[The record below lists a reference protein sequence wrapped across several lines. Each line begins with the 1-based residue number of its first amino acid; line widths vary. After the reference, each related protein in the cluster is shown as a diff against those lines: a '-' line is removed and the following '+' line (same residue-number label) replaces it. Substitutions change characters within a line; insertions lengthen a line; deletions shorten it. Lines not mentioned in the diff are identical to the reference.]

1 MIGREHRMS
10 TTDPRSRAVLAR
22 NAALVRIR
30 RTRRWVIAG
39 TAALTAGFAALV
51 AALAPG
57 RSLASKSPAA
67 TEVASAGGKSA
78 TGASGRSATGARTA
92 SSVPQL
98 PPAASPGSLGLQGP
112 SQPPQAASGPPQ
124 SQSAPSSPPPQ
135 SQPQSAPS
143 SPQPQPQPQ
152 SAPSSPQSSAP
163 TQSTPPVSAPQ
174 PAAQP
179 SSGGGGVVSGGS

>member
-10 TTDPRSRAVLAR
+10 TTDPRSRAILDRDAALAR
-22 NAALVRIR
+22 VR

-51 AALAPG
+51 AALTPG

-67 TEVASAGGKSA
+67 TEVASASGGSA
-78 TGASGRSATGARTA
+78 TRVRSA

-98 PPAASPGSLGLQGP
+98 PPAANPDSLGLQGP
-112 SQPPQAASGPPQ
+112 SQPPQAASSPSQSQ
-124 SQSAPSSPPPQ
+124 SQSA
-135 SQPQSAPS
+135 
-143 SPQPQPQPQ
+143 SPQPQSQ

-163 TQSTPPVSAPQ
+163 AQSTPPAAAPQ
-174 PAAQP
+174 PAPQP
-179 SSGGGGVVSGGS
+179 SGGGGVVSGGS

>member
-22 NAALVRIR
+22 DAALARVR

-39 TAALTAGFAALV
+39 TAALTAGFAGLV

-67 TEVASAGGKSA
+67 TEVASASGKTA
-78 TGASGRSATGARTA
+78 TGTRSA

-98 PPAASPGSLGLQGP
+98 PPAATPDSLGLQGGLQGP
-112 SQPPQAASGPPQ
+112 SQPPQAASSP
-124 SQSAPSSPPPQ
+124 SQNPAPE
-135 SQPQSAPS
+135 
-143 SPQPQPQPQ
+143 
-152 SAPSSPQSSAP
+152 
-163 TQSTPPVSAPQ
+163 QSTPPQSSTPAQPSPPASAPQ
-174 PAAQP
+174 PVAPQ

>member
-22 NAALVRIR
+22 DAALARVR

-67 TEVASAGGKSA
+67 TEVASASGK
-78 TGASGRSATGARTA
+78 TATGARSA

-98 PPAASPGSLGLQGP
+98 PPAANPDSLGLQGP
-112 SQPPQAASGPPQ
+112 SQPPQAAS
-124 SQSAPSSPPPQ
+124 SAPQNP
-135 SQPQSAPS
+135 APE
-143 SPQPQPQPQ
+143 
-152 SAPSSPQSSAP
+152 
-163 TQSTPPVSAPQ
+163 QSTPPQSSTPAQPSPPASASQPVAPQ
-174 PAAQP
+174 

>member
-22 NAALVRIR
+22 DAALARVR

-51 AALAPG
+51 AALTPG

-67 TEVASAGGKSA
+67 TEVASASGGSA
-78 TGASGRSATGARTA
+78 TRARSA

-98 PPAASPGSLGLQGP
+98 PPAANPDSLGLRGP
-112 SQPPQAASGPPQ
+112 SQPPQAASSPSQSQSASPQPQ
-124 SQSAPSSPPPQ
+124 SQSA
-135 SQPQSAPS
+135 
-143 SPQPQPQPQ
+143 SPQPQSQ

-163 TQSTPPVSAPQ
+163 AQSTPPAAAPQ
-174 PAAQP
+174 PAPQP
-179 SSGGGGVVSGGS
+179 SGGGGVVSGGS